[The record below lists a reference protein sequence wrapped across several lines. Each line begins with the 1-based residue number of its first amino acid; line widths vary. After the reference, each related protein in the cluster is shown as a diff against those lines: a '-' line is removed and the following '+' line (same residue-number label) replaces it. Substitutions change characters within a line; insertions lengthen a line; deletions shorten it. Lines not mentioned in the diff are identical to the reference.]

1 MLCSMQWMHII
12 RGGTV
17 ATKGFNDRKKQL
29 RSLYKKY
36 KVGLVSEEE
45 LTDDERFLLMKY
57 YNLKEGGGID
67 ET

>member
-1 MLCSMQWMHII
+1 MAA
-12 RGGTV
+12 
-17 ATKGFNDRKKQL
+17 ATSKEFNERKKQL

-45 LTDDERFLLMKY
+45 LTDDQRFLLAKY
-57 YNLKEGGGID
+57 YGVKEGDD